1 MFILASLTAEPCV
14 FKTEAK
20 ESLKL
25 KMLTELLCLMN
36 GGVTACWLDYVLVR
50 TRLHR

>member
-25 KMLTELLCLMN
+25 KAGFEARN
-36 GGVTACWLDYVLVR
+36 AD
-50 TRLHR
+50 